1 MITTNASSVNR
12 TNLRFAK
19 NRWEQISSENRQHLK
34 RLGTDYHFSVG
45 NGDLLLLE
53 GRWYVT
59 HSGLLSLARRKHC
72 AGIKV
77 QPVREFCD
85 LKTCR
90 WAFEATVYL
99 NQTCKGFVGYG
110 DADPTNISPAMR
122 GCELRIA
129 ETRAVNRALRK
140 AYGIGICSLEEL
152 ASKERPSLPPKIL
165 VNSENGSRP
174 NATASVR
181 TELHQLIRKHH
192 LNAELVKRYA
202 ADFCGTE
209 ALRNASREQVVGFV
223 KAITEEAENNKST
236 LLVRLGRYADREA
249 VAS

>member
-1 MITTNASSVNR
+1 MKYRSSTPSSDIR
-12 TNLRFAK
+12 LARKMWGELSRPTIKYLI
-19 NRWEQISSENRQHLK
+19 QLIS
-34 RLGTDYHFSVG
+34 DYQLSVG
-45 NGDLLLLE
+45 RGDLLLLE
-53 GRWYVT
+53 GKWYVT
-59 HSGLLSLARRKHC
+59 HSGLLGLARRKRC

-99 NQTCKGFVGYG
+99 SPTCKGFAGYG
-110 DADPTNISPAMR
+110 DADPTNISPAVR

-152 ASKERPSLPPKIL
+152 AQGDRTSLPPKL
-165 VNSENGSRP
+165 PANNTNGSK
-174 NATASVR
+174 ATSADTTVR
-181 TELHQLIRKHH
+181 SQLHQLIRKHQ
-192 LNAELVKRYA
+192 LDAELVKRYA

-209 ALRNASREQVVGFV
+209 VLRNATREQVVGFV
-223 KAITEEAENNKST
+223 KAITEEVETNKPA
-236 LLVRLGRYADREA
+236 LLLRLTHYADREA
-249 VAS
+249 AAS